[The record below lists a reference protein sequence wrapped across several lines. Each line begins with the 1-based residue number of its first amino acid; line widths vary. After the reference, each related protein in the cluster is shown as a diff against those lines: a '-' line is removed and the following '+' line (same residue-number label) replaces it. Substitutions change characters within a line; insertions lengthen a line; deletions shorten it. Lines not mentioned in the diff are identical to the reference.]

1 MMNGTTAQ
9 DGNFSLQDLAARA
22 EIADLVA
29 RYSRAVDRRD
39 FALLASLYASG
50 AVQDHGAAFCG
61 EAPQFVQWLK
71 DSMGTMVTQ
80 HVVGNMILRVF
91 GDEAEGEVY
100 TVNYHII
107 DGAAPIQFIGG
118 GRYLDRYRKH
128 EGRWLF
134 AHRRRVIDWSR
145 EEPAQPSPNTA
156 SSARGLPGPDDLS
169 YAHLSRLAGVLAR

>member
-1 MMNGTTAQ
+1 MTDDIAHEA
-9 DGNFSLQDLAARA
+9 FSPENLAARA

-39 FALLASLYASG
+39 FALLASLYAPG

-61 EAPQFVQWLK
+61 EAGRFVQWLK
-71 DSMGTMVTQ
+71 DSMGTMITQ

-91 GDEAEGEVY
+91 GAEAEGEVY
-100 TVNYHII
+100 TVNYHLI
-107 DGAAPIQFIGG
+107 DGAEPIQFIGG
-118 GRYLDRYRKH
+118 GRYLDRYVRH

-145 EEPAQPSPNTA
+145 EEPAKPSPHTA
-156 SSARGLPGPDDLS
+156 SSARGAPGPDDPS
-169 YAHLSRLAGVLAR
+169 YAHLGRMAAALAQ